1 MKIILYKDVSSLG
14 EEGDVKVVAD
24 GYARNYLIPRGFA
37 VRYSRATETEL
48 AQKQQAILRRKD
60 EKVRA
65 AAGDR
70 IRIEGLT
77 MHASVAAGDS
87 GRLFGSVT
95 ATAVVDYLRTQ
106 GVTVERKRVE
116 MPEGGIKSV
125 GNHSVKVKLYG
136 GEEAMLSVAV
146 AASGEKPAE
155 SEAPPEP
162 RIDPVQDDEDMD
174 DGEYLNRIAAEDM
187 AADTAADSEETSDN
201 SETES

>member
-48 AQKQQAILRRKD
+48 AQKQQAIRRRKD
-60 EKVRA
+60 EKALA

-70 IRIEGLT
+70 SRIETLT
-77 MHASVAAGDS
+77 MQTAVAAGDS
-87 GRLFGSVT
+87 GRLFGSIT
-95 ATAVVDYLRTQ
+95 ASAVVDYLRSQ
-106 GVTVERKRVE
+106 GISVERKRVE

-136 GEEAMLSVAV
+136 GEEAVLSVEV
-146 AASGEKPAE
+146 TPSGEKPE
-155 SEAPPEP
+155 ETEAPAET
-162 RIDPVQDDEDMD
+162 RIDPVQDDDEIEDNQ
-174 DGEYLNRIAAEDM
+174 EYLNRIAAEDL
-187 AADTAADSEETSDN
+187 AANPA
-201 SETES
+201 ETEASEG

>member
-24 GYARNYLIPRGFA
+24 GYARNYLITRGLA

-70 IRIEGLT
+70 SRIEGLT
-77 MHASVAAGDS
+77 MNTSVAAGDS

-95 ATAVVDYLRTQ
+95 ATAVVDYLRSE
-106 GVTVERKRVE
+106 GVAVERKRVE

-162 RIDPVQDDEDMD
+162 RIEDMD

-187 AADTAADSEETSDN
+187 AADTAAASEETSDN

>member
-70 IRIEGLT
+70 SRIEGLT
-77 MHASVAAGDS
+77 MNTSVAAGDS

-95 ATAVVDYLRTQ
+95 ATAVVDYLRSE
-106 GVTVERKRVE
+106 GVAVERKRVE

-162 RIDPVQDDEDMD
+162 RIEDMD

-187 AADTAADSEETSDN
+187 AADSAAASEETSDN

>member
-70 IRIEGLT
+70 SRIEGLT
-77 MHASVAAGDS
+77 MNTSVAAGDS

-95 ATAVVDYLRTQ
+95 ATAVVDYLRSE
-106 GVTVERKRVE
+106 GVAVERKRVE

-162 RIDPVQDDEDMD
+162 RIEDMD

-187 AADTAADSEETSDN
+187 AADTAAASEETSDN

>member
-70 IRIEGLT
+70 SRIEGLT

-162 RIDPVQDDEDMD
+162 RIEDMD

-187 AADTAADSEETSDN
+187 AADSAAASEETSDN

>member
-48 AQKQQAILRRKD
+48 AQKQQAIRRRKD
-60 EKVRA
+60 EKALA

-70 IRIEGLT
+70 SRIETLT
-77 MHASVAAGDS
+77 MQTAVAAGDS
-87 GRLFGSVT
+87 GRLFGSIT
-95 ATAVVDYLRTQ
+95 AAAVVDYLRSQ
-106 GVTVERKRVE
+106 GISVERKRVE

-136 GEEAMLSVAV
+136 GEEAVLSVEV
-146 AASGEKPAE
+146 TPSGEKPE
-155 SEAPPEP
+155 ETEAPAET
-162 RIDPVQDDEDMD
+162 RIDPVQDDDEIEDNQ
-174 DGEYLNRIAAEDM
+174 EYLNRIAAEDL
-187 AADTAADSEETSDN
+187 AANPA
-201 SETES
+201 ETEASEG

>member
-37 VRYSRATETEL
+37 VRCSRAAETEL
-48 AQKQQAILRRKD
+48 AQKQQAIRRRKD
-60 EKVRA
+60 EKALA

-70 IRIEGLT
+70 SRIETLT
-77 MHASVAAGDS
+77 MRTAVAAGDS

-95 ATAVVDYLRTQ
+95 ATAVVDYLRSQ
-106 GVTVERKRVE
+106 GISVERKRVE

-136 GEEAMLSVAV
+136 GEEALLSVEV
-146 AASGEKPAE
+146 TPTGEKPE
-155 SEAPPEP
+155 ETEAPAET
-162 RIDPVQDDEDMD
+162 RIDPVQGDDEVR
-174 DGEYLNRIAAEDM
+174 G
-187 AADTAADSEETSDN
+187 
-201 SETES
+201 

>member
-70 IRIEGLT
+70 SRIEGLT
-77 MHASVAAGDS
+77 MNTSVAAGDS

-162 RIDPVQDDEDMD
+162 RIEDMD

-187 AADTAADSEETSDN
+187 AADTAAASEETSDN